1 MRKILVTGGNGFVGR
16 RFRERADRGLED
28 CRVFC
33 PASSE
38 MNLLDYVSTE
48 AFIRKNEIDMVIHLA
63 AVHGGV
69 ELSQNQPQK
78 LLEENTVININMVKA
93 AVQNGVEKFITFGS
107 SCSYGLQSPLPI
119 KEEYLWH
126 ERPENTYGVAKLVM
140 LEQLCTQNRMNWVY
154 FIPTNIYGSGDH
166 FGAVNMHIIPAN
178 ILKFE
183 NARSCGRDYIDV
195 WGDGSQVRDF
205 VYVDDIV
212 SLILEG
218 VHSSKYD
225 NDIYNVSTN
234 EGVTIKRV
242 IEIIQEV
249 MEADDIQIRWD
260 TTKPTGILKKVCDNT
275 KIKSVSPDL
284 RFTSIEEGLRNTIR
298 EHQERNG

>member
-1 MRKILVTGGNGFVGR
+1 MKKILVTGGNGFVGR
-16 RFRERADRGLED
+16 RFREWAGRELGDYSIL
-28 CRVFC
+28 C

-38 MNLLDYVSTE
+38 MNLLDYTSTE
-48 AFIRKNEIDMVIHLA
+48 GFIRKNEIDMVIHLA

-78 LLEENTVININMVKA
+78 LLEENTFININVVKA
-93 AVQNGVEKFITFGS
+93 AAHNGVEKFITFGS

-119 KEEYLWH
+119 KEDYLWH
-126 ERPENTYGVAKLVM
+126 EQPENTYGVAKLVM
-140 LEQLCTQNRMNWVY
+140 LEQLRTQNRMNWVY

-166 FGAVNMHIIPAN
+166 FGAVNMHIIPSN

-183 NARSCGRDYIDV
+183 DALRSGRGYIDV

-212 SLILEG
+212 SLILESI
-218 VHSSKYD
+218 HSSKYD

-242 IEIIQEV
+242 IEIIQQV
-249 MEADDIQIRWD
+249 MKADDIKIRWD

-275 KIKSVSPDL
+275 KIKSISPDL
-284 RFTSIEEGLRNTIR
+284 RFTDIEEGLRMTIK
-298 EHQERNG
+298 EHLERNR